1 MTNIQDLM
9 ISAQVMVGLMQRLIL
24 HISLVSF
31 LLECLAAR
39 LPSDTWALIELLE
52 FGAACGANWI
62 SSSKFCLSGT
72 LSANNL

>member
-39 LPSDTWALIELLE
+39 LPSDTWALIELLDLE
-52 FGAACGANWI
+52 RLVVQTGFRQAN
-62 SSSKFCLSGT
+62 F
-72 LSANNL
+72 AFQER

>member
-24 HISLVSF
+24 HITLVSF

-52 FGAACGANWI
+52 FGAAWLLPWAY
-62 SSSKFCLSGT
+62 F
-72 LSANNL
+72 